1 MYMSVVT
8 AYMYMHHVH
17 VTEAS
22 DSLRIKLQIVVSSHM
37 GDENRTQVICKE
49 QQMFLNTDP
58 IL

>member
-1 MYMSVVT
+1 MSVVT